1 MRELV
6 VEEET
11 ESLLKRVKKDPENAR
26 DGFIANETNKHDRV
40 RIDPVMFIDCGKEE
54 RQSINT

>member
-1 MRELV
+1 M